1 MYIKRRLGP
10 KQNEPCTKSISRFI
24 FSQFNISVTP
34 VRRENKT
41 KAEEKQTKTAE
52 NTKGKILR
60 AMVWGA
66 RAEGERG

>member
-41 KAEEKQTKTAE
+41 KAEEKQTKTS
-52 NTKGKILR
+52 NKISTQKGTNLSVR
-60 AMVWGA
+60 YL
-66 RAEGERG
+66 ES